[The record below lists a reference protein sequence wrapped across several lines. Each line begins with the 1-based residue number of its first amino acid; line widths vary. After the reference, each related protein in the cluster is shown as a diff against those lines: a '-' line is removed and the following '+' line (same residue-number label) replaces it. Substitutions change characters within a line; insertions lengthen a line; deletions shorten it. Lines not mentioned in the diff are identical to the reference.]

1 MVLGP
6 PSHFHLFDEPV
17 QIVGV
22 TTTTHEQTPE
32 VCLIDFLAQ
41 SQVFTVKFE
50 VTSNDFDNLLE
61 LWLAHIEPEDIDSPS
76 FPLLDTV
83 HSLRHEPLLLPTIS
97 FN

>member
-6 PSHFHLFDEPV
+6 PFHFHLFDEPV

-22 TTTTHEQTPE
+22 TTTTYEQTPE
-32 VCLIDFLAQ
+32 ISLIDFLAP

-61 LWLAHIEPEDIDSPS
+61 L
-76 FPLLDTV
+76 
-83 HSLRHEPLLLPTIS
+83 
-97 FN
+97 